1 MCNDKFESFSNFFY
15 RSRHQIQKFVRIGYP
30 MQYFTTTLLLDPD
43 KLNLSG
49 VQDKVEYPSLPSPF
63 PHCQY
68 ISLPSYKL
76 GLILTLKR
84 SIHYYQS
91 TIHQPSQLPLSFYF
105 TQVHSRISIVQSLQ
119 QFNLNIFQDEKNQV
133 LTTNVWFDHEWYDE
147 LLKWDP
153 NEFGGIVSLQI
164 PCDKIW
170 LPDIVL
176 YNRQII
182 LRLIL
187 PLYRLY

>member
-1 MCNDKFESFSNFFY
+1 MISLNHFPKFFQI
-15 RSRHQIQKFVRIGYP
+15 SRHQIQKFVRIGYP
-30 MQYFTTTLLLDPD
+30 VQYFTTTLLLDPN

-176 YNRQII
+176 YNR
-182 LRLIL
+182 
-187 PLYRLY
+187 